1 MIETL
6 CDVNGVLS
14 QAGCSYSLS
23 TGVLAKIGK
32 KAADLHMTKY
42 GRRPDKR
49 PAKVYSKTYNVYHYG
64 GR

>member
-32 KAADLHMTKY
+32 KAADLHLTEVWPPPRQTA
-42 GRRPDKR
+42 GQGLQQDLQCLSLWRR
-49 PAKVYSKTYNVYHYG
+49 
-64 GR
+64 